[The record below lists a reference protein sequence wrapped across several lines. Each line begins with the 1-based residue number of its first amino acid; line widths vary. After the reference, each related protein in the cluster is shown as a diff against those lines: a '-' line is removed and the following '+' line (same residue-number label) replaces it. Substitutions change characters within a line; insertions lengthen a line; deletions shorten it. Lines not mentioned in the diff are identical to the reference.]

1 MLKVGYVLML
11 VAGAVLVGFVLFQA
25 VSWLILT
32 AEISLFFKVLSLV
45 GGLGI
50 VLTLVGLIIEKR
62 KDGENVP
69 CDDE

>member
-1 MLKVGYVLML
+1 ML

>member
-1 MLKVGYVLML
+1 ML

-25 VSWLILT
+25 ISWLILT
-32 AEISLFFKVLSLV
+32 TEISLFFKVLILG

-62 KDGENVP
+62 KDGEHVSS
-69 CDDE
+69 DDE

>member
-11 VAGAVLVGFVLFQA
+11 VAGAVLAGFVLFQA

-32 AEISLFFKVLSLV
+32 TEISLFFKVLILV

-50 VLTLVGLIIEKR
+50 VLTLVGLIIERR
-62 KDGENVP
+62 KDGEHVP
-69 CDDE
+69 RDDE